1 MYVTHIYNQR
11 KNLWYNEKLDLSRGL
26 LMLINVLIKE
36 VVIKNVLM
44 GGVAGEGRRPISKGT
59 LDQPGTIAI
68 NLCCNKAKCVCVCG
82 VYVIF
87 KNSVVLN

>member
-11 KNLWYNEKLDLSRGL
+11 KNLRYNEKLDLSRGL

-44 GGVAGEGRRPISKGT
+44 GGVAGEGE
-59 LDQPGTIAI
+59 
-68 NLCCNKAKCVCVCG
+68 KA
-82 VYVIF
+82 
-87 KNSVVLN
+87 N